1 VSFTSLSL
9 DHLAFPIFDV
19 EKSLAFYGQVLGLP
33 LVDAMSGDDWDGRR
47 WLMMM
52 LGLADQRQ
60 VVLVA
65 FEGAQPPAM
74 TLPKDARHLAFSVET
89 DEALADWKHKLDQL
103 GIAFTTEDHGP
114 QRSIYLDDP
123 NGIVIEITTPA
134 SRVTSLRPEIPPSR
148 AVVERFLA
156 GRDPLPR

>member
-1 VSFTSLSL
+1 MSFTSLSL

-19 EKSLAFYGQVLGLP
+19 ERSLAFYGQVLGLP

-65 FEGAQPPAM
+65 FDGAEPPSVS
-74 TLPKDARHLAFSVET
+74 LPRDARHLAFSVKTE
-89 DEALADWKHKLDQL
+89 EELADWKHRLDQL

-114 QRSIYLDDP
+114 QRSVYFDDP
-123 NGIVIEITTPA
+123 NGIVIEITTPP
-134 SRVTSLRPEIPPSR
+134 SHVTSHRPEIPPSR

-156 GRDPLPR
+156 QRDARPR

>member
-1 VSFTSLSL
+1 LSL

-33 LVDAMSGDDWDGRR
+33 LVDAMSGDDWGGHR

-52 LGLADQRQ
+52 FALSDRRQ

-65 FEGAQPPAM
+65 FDGVAPAPYS
-74 TLPKDARHLAFSVET
+74 LPRDARHLALSVQT
-89 DEALADWKHKLDQL
+89 DEELAEWKHKLDQQGL
-103 GIAFTTEDHGP
+103 AFTTEDHGP
-114 QRSIYLDDP
+114 QHSIYFDDP
-123 NGIVIEITTPA
+123 NGIVIEITTPP

-156 GRDPLPR
+156 LHDEGGR